1 MSISYDSLLAEQAK
15 HRAAFGW
22 MLIRWRA
29 ANDWRVY
36 DPARLAESNG
46 FLAVSYGLWRRL
58 ELGAAGELKVA
69 TFMALGELNRQ
80 PGITWIG
87 DWDGETT
94 RWGPTE
100 FWACYCGLRPVPAR
114 WRQP

>member
-22 MLIRWRA
+22 MLRRWRA
-29 ANDWRVY
+29 ANNWSWY
-36 DPARLAESNG
+36 GPAQLAEARG
-46 FLAVSYGLWRRL
+46 FRPVPYGLWREL
-58 ELGAAGELKVA
+58 EDANAGQLQSTV
-69 TFMALGELNRQ
+69 FMALGELNQQ
-80 PGITWIG
+80 PGIMQLG

-114 WRQP
+114 WGQP

>member
-1 MSISYDSLLAEQAK
+1 MTITYESLLADQAK

-29 ANDWRVY
+29 ANDWTCY
-36 DPARLAESNG
+36 GPARLAETRG
-46 FLAVSYGLWRRL
+46 FRPVPYGLWQQL
-58 ELGAAGELKVA
+58 ERGTAGELQSV
-69 TFMALGELNRQ
+69 TFMALGELNQ
-80 PGITWIG
+80 QAGIVPLG

-94 RWGPTE
+94 RWGPVE

>member
-1 MSISYDSLLAEQAK
+1 MSISYDSLLAEQAE

-22 MLIRWRA
+22 MLRRWTA
-29 ANDWRVY
+29 ANNWSTY
-36 DPARLAESNG
+36 DPARLAESRG
-46 FLAVSYGLWRRL
+46 FRPVPYGLWQQL
-58 ELGAAGELKVA
+58 ERGTAGELQSV
-69 TFMALGELNRQ
+69 TFMALGELNQQ
-80 PGITWIG
+80 PGIVPLG
-87 DWDGETT
+87 DWDGEAT